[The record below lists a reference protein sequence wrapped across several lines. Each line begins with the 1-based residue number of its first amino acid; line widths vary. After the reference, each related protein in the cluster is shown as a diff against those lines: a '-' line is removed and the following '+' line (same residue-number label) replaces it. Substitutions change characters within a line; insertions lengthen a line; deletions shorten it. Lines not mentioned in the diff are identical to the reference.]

1 MTEYRIADVADLL
14 GLSAAL
20 LRSWTFEL
28 AAYLSDTAQWI
39 TPNGRQRPAP
49 RYTDHD
55 IVVLCQAQRQR
66 ERGRSFE
73 QIRAQLAEQAAQ
85 SAEIDLLDLQ
95 PAGMSEALRPPQHAY
110 ELAVDALH
118 DALRMQGALVQRL
131 QEEIRQL
138 RAEHDQLARA
148 HAAQRSHY
156 LAIIR
161 VLLGRTQS
169 AGHQREVGV

>member
-14 GLSAAL
+14 GLSAAM

-39 TPNGRQRPAP
+39 APNGRQRPAP
-49 RYTDHD
+49 RYTDRD
-55 IVVLCQAQRQR
+55 IVVLCQAQRLR

-73 QIRAQLAEQAAQ
+73 QIRSQFAEQAAQ
-85 SAEIDLLDLQ
+85 PAELDLLDLH
-95 PAGMSEALRPPQHAY
+95 PASANNSPTPAQHAY

-118 DALRMQGALVQRL
+118 DALRVQGALVQRL
-131 QEEIRQL
+131 QEEIREL
-138 RAEHDQLARA
+138 RTAHDQLAHA
-148 HAAQRSHY
+148 HASQRAHY

-161 VLLGRTQS
+161 LLLSRAPS
-169 AGHQREVGV
+169 AEQQREVGV